1 MTLCLLTVLGKL
13 YSKSLICNI
22 MWTDR
27 VGVTYFLLYIYIYSI
42 FLILIKIKLINFKLC
57 ISTI

>member
-1 MTLCLLTVLGKL
+1 MTLCLLTALGKL

-27 VGVTYFLLYIYIYSI
+27 AVVTYFLLYIYSI
-42 FLILIKIKLINFKLC
+42 FLILLIKIKLINLKLC

>member
-27 VGVTYFLLYIYIYSI
+27 VVVTYFLLYIYGI